1 MPAAKRPSKSKKRGS
16 TPKRLS
22 DYRRPTS
29 RRPQSKKKTPAKR
42 RRPPARRSWAWRYRR
57 VLFLVGL
64 LGATAVAGVAYL
76 IARVP
81 LPPDVVSS
89 QTTLLTDASGARLAE
104 LHGTENRL
112 PVHLNKVPKSLQDA
126 VIAAEDR
133 HFFRHSGVDPIG
145 VIRAT
150 WADLRGRPLQG
161 GSTITQQYV
170 KNTYVGRDRTIVRKL
185 REAVLAVKLE
195 RKYGK
200 QEILERYLNTIY
212 LGRGA
217 YGVQAAADA
226 YFAKDV
232 GDLSVAD
239 SAYLAALIRQPDS
252 GATEEAVA
260 RRNHLLAVMAHMHA
274 IGRSQS
280 AAAERAPVALVAL
293 RPRDATVTRG
303 GRGTEYFVEY
313 VRQRLLQQY
322 DERTILKGGLRVQ
335 TTLDLRLQSY
345 AFDAV
350 TNVLDRP
357 GDPDAAVVTLDDAG
371 RVVAMVGG
379 RDWTRSKVNLAVGT
393 QGGGHGR
400 QGGSAFKPLVL
411 AATLKDG
418 YSVESS
424 FQGPPQIVIPKADNG
439 KDWTVTNFEDESFD
453 RLNLLDATAQSV
465 NTVYAQLVVALGPEK
480 VVQTAHQLG
489 IDSELKAVP
498 SIALGT
504 QDVSVLEMANAY
516 STFARGGFR
525 IDPQV
530 ITRVTTADGTVIQEN
545 KPRRTR
551 VLDRDQADT
560 VTYALRRVVSSGTGT
575 GAAFGKP
582 CAGKTGT
589 SEDYGDAWFV
599 GYTPRLTTAV
609 WMGYAEGQS
618 RQMLDVHG
626 RKVNGGSFPATIFNR
641 FMTKATRN
649 MDAADFTTPASFG
662 GRILG
667 SKLPFD
673 APPIDPNVQHVGT
686 PPAVQHVGPSTPPT
700 RPEPRPVTTTTV
712 VEPPPEPDGAPP

>member
-1 MPAAKRPSKSKKRGS
+1 MPAAKRPSKAKKRGS

-22 DYRRPTS
+22 DYKRPPS
-29 RRPQSKKKTPAKR
+29 RRAPSKGKKASAKR

-57 VLFLVGL
+57 LLFLVAR
-64 LGATAVAGVAYL
+64 LGATA

-89 QTTLLTDASGARLAE
+89 QTTLLTDATGARLAE

-200 QEILERYLNTIY
+200 REILERYLNTIY

-239 SAYLAALIRQPDS
+239 SAYLAALIRKPDS
-252 GATEEAVA
+252 GATDEAVA
-260 RRNHLLAVMAHMHA
+260 RRNHLLAVMAQMHA
-274 IGRSQS
+274 ISRPQS
-280 AAAERAPVALVAL
+280 VTAVRAPVALVAL

-379 RDWTRSKVNLAVGT
+379 RDWTKSKVNLAVGT

-465 NTVYAQLVVALGPEK
+465 NTVFAQLVVALGPEK
-480 VVQTAHQLG
+480 VVETAHQLG

-504 QDVSVLEMANAY
+504 QDVSVLEMANVY

-530 ITRVTTADGTVIQEN
+530 IMRVTTADGTVIQEN

-618 RQMLDVHG
+618 RKMLDVHG

-649 MDAADFTTPASFG
+649 MDAADFTAPASFG

-667 SKLPFD
+667 TKLPFD
-673 APPIDPNVQHVGT
+673 AVPIDPNVQHVGA
-686 PPAVQHVGPSTPPT
+686 PPSVQHVGPSTTNPPER
-700 RPEPRPVTTTTV
+700 RPATTTTV
-712 VEPPPEPDGAPP
+712 PVDAAPEPDEAPP

>member
-1 MPAAKRPSKSKKRGS
+1 M
-16 TPKRLS
+16 
-22 DYRRPTS
+22 
-29 RRPQSKKKTPAKR
+29 
-42 RRPPARRSWAWRYRR
+42 WRYRR
-57 VLFLVGL
+57 VLFLIGL
-64 LGATAVAGVAYL
+64 LGTTAVAGVAYL

-81 LPPDVVSS
+81 LPPDVVPS
-89 QTTLLTDASGARLAE
+89 QTTLLTDATGARIAE
-104 LHGTENRL
+104 LHGTENRV
-112 PVHLNKVPKSLQDA
+112 PVRLAKVPKSLQDA
-126 VIAAEDR
+126 VLAAEDR

-170 KNTYVGRDRTIVRKL
+170 KNTYVGRERTIVRKL

-200 QEILERYLNTIY
+200 RALLERYLNTIY

-217 YGVQAAADA
+217 YGVEAAADA

-232 GDLSVAD
+232 GDLSLAD
-239 SAYLAALIRQPDS
+239 SAYLAGLIRKPDA
-252 GATEEAVA
+252 GATDEALA
-260 RRNHLLAVMAHMHA
+260 RRNHLLSVMADMHA
-274 IGRSQS
+274 VPRAQSS
-280 AAAERAPVALVAL
+280 AAEKTSVVLAPL
-293 RPRDATVTRG
+293 RPRDATVSRG
-303 GRGTEYFVEY
+303 GKGTEYFVEY
-313 VRQRLLQQY
+313 VRQRLLKQY

-335 TTLDLRLQSY
+335 TTLDLRLQAY

-350 TNVLDRP
+350 TSVLDRP
-357 GDPDAAVVTLDDAG
+357 GDPDAAVVALDDAG

-379 RDWTRSKVNLAVGT
+379 RDWAKSKVNLAVGA

-411 AATLKDG
+411 AATLQDG

-424 FQGPPQIVIPKADNG
+424 FEGPPQIVIPKADNG

-465 NTVYAQLVVALGPEK
+465 NTIYAQLVVSLGPEK
-480 VVQTAHQLG
+480 VVKTAHELG
-489 IDSELKAVP
+489 IDSELKPVP

-525 IDPQV
+525 VDPEV
-530 ITRVTTADGTVIQEN
+530 IMKVTTADGTLIQEN

-560 VTYALRRVVSSGTGT
+560 VTYALRRVVESGTGT

-589 SEDYGDAWFV
+589 SEDYGDAWFI
-599 GYTPRLTTAV
+599 GYTPRVTAAV

-618 RQMLDVHG
+618 RKMVDVHG

-649 MDAADFTTPASFG
+649 VDVGTFTSPVSFT

-667 SKLPFD
+667 TKVPFD
-673 APPIDPNVQHVGT
+673 APAIDPDVQHVGAIT
-686 PPAVQHVGPSTPPT
+686 TSTLQHVGPSTTTSRPPAG
-700 RPEPRPVTTTTV
+700 PRSTTTL
-712 VEPPPEPDGAPP
+712 VEPPDPGAAPP